1 MLYLGFMESPL
12 SLVSSLSIHTDLR
25 KEWIAGIMA
34 AQSFSGMSLMMSAVP
49 LVRSLFNHAFS
60 TMSCT
65 LSLAYSVKPLM
76 VNTKFRHGG
85 SRGVMRKVMARDDQT
100 LQAMRMSCLASVRF
114 YIRKAVGVDL
124 VLFASLLGMGAAMPT
139 SHDCIISAVAA
150 KCFAQMVLCFSR
162 EWASFLNGMASSLCP
177 LYWTH
182 SSRQSRSILLK
193 MAVG

>member
-1 MLYLGFMESPL
+1 
-12 SLVSSLSIHTDLR
+12 LVSSLSIHTNLR
-25 KEWIAGIMA
+25 KEWIAEIVA
-34 AQSFSGMSLMMSAVP
+34 VRSFSGMSLMMSVVP

-76 VNTKFRHGG
+76 VNMKFGHGG

-100 LQAMRMSCLASVRF
+100 LRAMRMSCLASVRL
-114 YIRKAVGVDL
+114 YTRKAVGVDL

-139 SHDCIISAVAA
+139 SRDCVISAVAV
-150 KCFAQMVLCFSR
+150 KIFARMVSYFSR
-162 EWASFLNGMASSLCP
+162 EQASFSNGMASSLCP

-182 SSRQSRSILLK
+182 SSRQSKSIPLK